1 MAAVTVK
8 EVINFTT
15 LNFLRFTALATGLG
29 YGIYRQGALTRQVA
43 KEKAAAEDR
52 HHRALAEEGKIAY
65 QAMLDR
71 QTAEKAAKQGVVTD
85 INSYKFSTEQYINFM
100 VAEME
105 KEAAA
110 DNAAKAAAK
119 KK

>member
-1 MAAVTVK
+1 MAAVAAGK

-29 YGIYRQGALTRQVA
+29 YGVYRQGALTRQVA

-52 HHRALAEEGKIAY
+52 HHRELVEEGKIAY

-85 INSYKFSTEQYINFM
+85 INSYKFNTEQYINFM

-110 DNAAKAAAK
+110 EKAAKSK